1 MGSNPIARSIPHP
14 HPENPYNVARYSTP
28 PTRQGG
34 IPLSSRP
41 RLLAVAA
48 LCGALSLLVTG
59 ASLQA
64 PAAVAIQKKVLLP
77 DGAPQVTAN
86 VRVADLLGDG
96 TTQIFATE
104 PARGQVTWVKED
116 GEVVAF
122 TEGLVQPVRTH
133 VSDVDGDGD
142 RDLLVADIG
151 EIFPTDD
158 LVGQVVLFRND
169 GRLNFERVVLLDGVG
184 RVACAEAADF
194 DGDGDEDIAVCVFGD
209 VAEGKVVWLEQK
221 EGFTFEEHV
230 LDDRPG
236 AIHAFPF
243 DADGDGDLDIAVSL
257 SQLAEEILLFR
268 NGGEGDFTREVLF
281 AAGDTDF
288 GMSGLELAD
297 LDQDGDTDIL
307 FTNGDEGDKIIEGD
321 PNDAHRLSW
330 LENDGSGRF
339 AVHDIIGQW
348 GAYAVVAVD
357 VDADGDLDI
366 VLANHQI
373 EEWHPDTEIQRL
385 VWIENDGAER
395 FTGHRVLDAPPL
407 MLTIDAIETGSRPR
421 IVGGSFN
428 RCGLVDREC
437 GAVGHRLVSFAISPG
452 SLPAPAAP
460 ATGDSAVAA
469 LPGAA
474 GAVGVVAIV
483 LGAALLLS
491 HCRSAGGGARRAR
504 TR

>member
-1 MGSNPIARSIPHP
+1 M
-14 HPENPYNVARYSTP
+14 
-28 PTRQGG
+28 
-34 IPLSSRP
+34 
-41 RLLAVAA
+41 AA

-59 ASLQA
+59 ASPSLQA
-64 PAAVAIQKKVLLP
+64 PAAVAIQQKALLP

-104 PARGQVTWVKED
+104 PARSQVTWVKED

-169 GRLNFERVVLLDGVG
+169 GQLNFEPVVLLDGVG
-184 RVACAEAADF
+184 RVACAEAADL

-209 VAEGKVVWLEQK
+209 VAEGKIVWLEQK

-268 NGGEGDFTREVLF
+268 NGGEGDFTKEVLF

-307 FTNGDEGDKIIEGD
+307 FTNGDEGDKIVEGD

-330 LENDGSGRF
+330 LKNDGSGRF
-339 AVHDIIGQW
+339 TMHDIIGQW
-348 GAYAVVAVD
+348 GAYAVVVVD

-366 VLANHQI
+366 VLANHQV
-373 EEWHPDTEIQRL
+373 EEWHLDTEIQRV
-385 VWIENDGAER
+385 VWIENNGAQR

-407 MLTIDAIETGSRPR
+407 MLTIDAIDTGSSRPR

-437 GAVGHRLVSFAISPG
+437 GAVGHRLVSFYISPG
-452 SLPAPAAP
+452 RLPGPAAP

-469 LPGAA
+469 LPRAA
-474 GAVGVVAIV
+474 GAVGVAAIV

-491 HCRSAGGGARRAR
+491 HRRDAGSAARRRAR

>member
-1 MGSNPIARSIPHP
+1 M
-14 HPENPYNVARYSTP
+14 VM
-28 PTRQGG
+28 
-34 IPLSSRP
+34 
-41 RLLAVAA
+41 
-48 LCGALSLLVTG
+48 G
-59 ASLQA
+59 ASPSLHPPSA
-64 PAAVAIQKKVLLP
+64 IAIQQKALLP
-77 DGAPQVTAN
+77 DEAPQVTAN

-104 PARGQVTWVKED
+104 PARSQVTWVKED

-169 GRLNFERVVLLDGVG
+169 GRLSFEPVVLLDGVG
-184 RVACAEAADF
+184 RVACAEAADL
-194 DGDGDEDIAVCVFGD
+194 DGDGDEDIAVCVFGHVD
-209 VAEGKVVWLEQK
+209 EGKIVWLEQK

-268 NGGEGDFTREVLF
+268 NGGEGDFTKEVLF
-281 AAGDTDF
+281 AANDTDF

-307 FTNGDEGDKIIEGD
+307 FTNGDEGDAPVEGG
-321 PNDAHRLSW
+321 PNEAHRLWW

-339 AVHDIIGQW
+339 TVHDVIGQW
-348 GAYAVVAVD
+348 GAYAVVAADVD
-357 VDADGDLDI
+357 VDGDLDI
-366 VLANHQI
+366 VLANHQVD
-373 EEWHPDTEIQRL
+373 EWHPDTEIQRL

-407 MLTIDAIETGSRPR
+407 MLTIDAIDTGGRPR

-437 GAVGHRLVSFAISPG
+437 GTVGHRLVSFTISPG
-452 SLPAPAAP
+452 RLPGPAAP
-460 ATGDSAVAA
+460 ATGDSVVAA
-469 LPGAA
+469 WPGAA
-474 GAVGVVAIV
+474 AAAGAAAVA
-483 LGAALLLS
+483 LGAALLLP
-491 HCRSAGGGARRAR
+491 HRRKREAPR
-504 TR
+504 E

>member
-1 MGSNPIARSIPHP
+1 M
-14 HPENPYNVARYSTP
+14 
-28 PTRQGG
+28 
-34 IPLSSRP
+34 RP
-41 RLLAVAA
+41 RLRHLPAAA
-48 LCGALSLLVTG
+48 LCGALSLLVMG
-59 ASLQA
+59 ASLSLHA
-64 PAAVAIQKKVLLP
+64 PNAIAIQHKVLLP
-77 DGAPQVTAN
+77 GGAPQATAN

-104 PARGQVTWVKED
+104 PARSQVTWVKED
-116 GEVVAF
+116 GEIVAF
-122 TEGLVQPVRTH
+122 TDGLVQPVRTH

-169 GRLNFERVVLLDGVG
+169 GQLSFEPVVLLDGVG
-184 RVACAEAADF
+184 RVACAEAADL

-209 VAEGKVVWLEQK
+209 VVAGKIVWLEQK

-243 DADGDGDLDIAVSL
+243 DADADGDLDIAVSL

-268 NGGEGDFTREVLF
+268 NGGGGGFTKEVLF
-281 AAGDTDF
+281 AGGSTDY

-307 FTNGDEGDKIIEGD
+307 FTNGDEGDKIVDGD
-321 PNDAHRLSW
+321 PYEAHRLAW
-330 LENDGSGRF
+330 LENDGAGLF
-339 AVHDIIGQW
+339 TAHDIIGQW

-357 VDADGDLDI
+357 IDIDGDLDI
-366 VLANHQI
+366 VLANHQVD
-373 EEWHPDTEIQRL
+373 EWHPDTEVQRL
-385 VWIENDGAER
+385 VWIENDGAQR
-395 FTGHRVLDAPPL
+395 FTGHRILDAPQL
-407 MLTIDAIETGSRPR
+407 MLSIDAIETGRRPR

-428 RCGLVDREC
+428 RCSFSDREC
-437 GAVGHRLVSFAISPG
+437 GTIGHRLVSFAVSPG
-452 SLPAPAAP
+452 R
-460 ATGDSAVAA
+460 

-474 GAVGVVAIV
+474 APVTGDVSPAAWFPAAALMGAAALA
-483 LGAALLLS
+483 LGAALLL
-491 HCRSAGGGARRAR
+491 ARRSGVRSSPRRRRAPVR
-504 TR
+504 

>member
-1 MGSNPIARSIPHP
+1 M
-14 HPENPYNVARYSTP
+14 
-28 PTRQGG
+28 
-34 IPLSSRP
+34 SSRP
-41 RLLAVAA
+41 RCLVAAA

-59 ASLQA
+59 ASPLQA
-64 PAAVAIQKKVLLP
+64 PAAVAIQQKALLP
-77 DGAPQVTAN
+77 GGAPQVTAN

-151 EIFPTDD
+151 DIFPTDD

-169 GRLNFERVVLLDGVG
+169 GRLNFEPVVLLDGVG
-184 RVACAEAADF
+184 RVACAEAADL
-194 DGDGDEDIAVCVFGD
+194 DGDGDQDIAVCVFGD

-268 NGGEGDFTREVLF
+268 NGGEGDFTKEVLF
-281 AAGDTDF
+281 AASDTDF

-307 FTNGDEGDKIIEGD
+307 FTNGDEGDKIVED
-321 PNDAHRLSW
+321 PNEAHRLSW

-348 GAYAVVAVD
+348 GAYAVVVVD
-357 VDADGDLDI
+357 VDSDGDLDI

-407 MLTIDAIETGSRPR
+407 MLTIDSIDTGGRPR

-437 GAVGHRLVSFAISPG
+437 GAVGHRLVSFVISPG
-452 SLPAPAAP
+452 RLPGPAAP
-460 ATGDSAVAA
+460 ATGDDAVAA
-469 LPGAA
+469 LPKAAGAA
-474 GAVGVVAIV
+474 GAAALA

-491 HCRSAGGGARRAR
+491 NRRDPGGAAR
-504 TR
+504 HRSRSR